1 MVRFAPEAEAPTE
14 ALVKDPTFLLAV
26 LDRSTSDHALIVKA
40 ARLARRLGA
49 RLELFLCD
57 AEHAYE
63 LKHDYEPSH
72 NEAVRRSC
80 IAQAVEYLAG
90 LRAAAGLPEILTSVS
105 AACESPLYEGIV
117 RKVMES
123 RPNMVIKNAGGVQS
137 PARAAFDPNDWQLM
151 RKCPVTLLM
160 TRGRAWHAHPR
171 FAAAVDMSA
180 EETAGLARSIVE
192 TSAMLS
198 AAHGSETDVLYSEA
212 DGVAGATKETHARAL
227 RKLAEECHVDP
238 NGVRILDGA
247 PESTLPAALL
257 EAHYD
262 VLTMGALT
270 HRPGVTTLVGTLTS
284 KLVDAADCDFVLV
297 KPDSL
302 RLPVEMKSHAY
313 ESSGRRSE

>member
-1 MVRFAPEAEAPTE
+1 MNNPTS
-14 ALVKDPTFLLAV
+14 LLAV
-26 LDRSTSDHALIVKA
+26 LDRSTSDHALVIKA

-72 NEAVRRSC
+72 NDAVRRGC
-80 IAQAVEYLAG
+80 IAQAVDYLTG

-123 RPNMVIKNAGGVQS
+123 QPDMVIKNAGGVHS
-137 PARAAFDPNDWQLM
+137 PARVAFDANDWQLM

-180 EETAGLARSIVE
+180 EETAGLAHNILE

-198 AAHGSETDVLYSEA
+198 AAHGSETDVLYSES
-212 DGVAGATKETHARAL
+212 DGVVGATREAHSQAL
-227 RKLAEECHVDP
+227 RKLAEECHVDT

-247 PESTLPAALL
+247 PERTLPAALL
-257 EAHYD
+257 ESHYD

-297 KPDSL
+297 KPDGRQPS
-302 RLPVEMKSHAY
+302 REMKSHAY

>member
-1 MVRFAPEAEAPTE
+1 MKNPA
-14 ALVKDPTFLLAV
+14 FLLVV
-26 LDRSTSDHALIVKA
+26 LDRSSSDHALVTKA

-63 LKHDYEPSH
+63 LKHDYEPRH
-72 NEAVRRSC
+72 NDAVRRSC
-80 IAQAVEYLAG
+80 VTQAVEYLNG
-90 LRAAAGLPEILTSVS
+90 LRTAAHLPEILTSVS

-123 RPNMVIKNAGGVQS
+123 RPNMVIKNASGVDS
-137 PARAAFDPNDWQLM
+137 PARWAFDPNDWQLM

-160 TRGRAWHAHPR
+160 TRGRAWRAHPR

-180 EETAGLARSIVE
+180 QETAGLAHSIIE
-192 TSAMLS
+192 TSAVLS
-198 AAHGSETDVLYSEA
+198 AAHGSETDVLYSEE
-212 DGVAGATKETHARAL
+212 DGAPGATKAAHARAL
-227 RKLAEECHVDP
+227 RELVEECHVDI
-238 NGVRILDGA
+238 NGVRMLDGA
-247 PESTLPAALL
+247 PERTLPAALL

-297 KPDSL
+297 KPAGL

-313 ESSGRRSE
+313 ESSGRGSE

>member
-1 MVRFAPEAEAPTE
+1 
-14 ALVKDPTFLLAV
+14 VKDPTFLLAV
-26 LDRSTSDHALIVKA
+26 LDRSTSDHAVVAKA

-57 AEHAYE
+57 AEHAFE
-63 LKHDYEPSH
+63 LKHEYEPSH
-72 NEAVRRSC
+72 NEEVRRSC
-80 IAQAVEYLAG
+80 VKQAVDYLTG
-90 LRAAAGLPEILTSVS
+90 LRSAAGLPEILTSVS

-117 RKVMES
+117 RKAMEVQ
-123 RPNMVIKNAGGVQS
+123 PDMVIKNASGVHS
-137 PARAAFDPNDWQLM
+137 PAQAAFDNNDWQLM

-180 EETAGLARSIVE
+180 DETAGLPHSIVE
-192 TSAMLS
+192 ISAMLS

-212 DGVAGATKETHARAL
+212 DGVAGATKEAHAQAL
-227 RKLAEECHVDP
+227 RKLAEECHVDTS
-238 NGVRILDGA
+238 GVRILDGP
-247 PESTLPAALL
+247 PERTLPAVLL
-257 EAHYD
+257 QAHYD

-270 HRPGVTTLVGTLTS
+270 HRPGLTTLVGTLTS

-297 KPDSL
+297 KL
-302 RLPVEMKSHAY
+302 NGQRLPVEMKSHAY

>member
-1 MVRFAPEAEAPTE
+1 MGRVETPVKTPACL
-14 ALVKDPTFLLAV
+14 LVVF
-26 LDRSTSDHALIVKA
+26 DRSTADHALVVKA

-72 NEAVRRSC
+72 TDAVRRSC
-80 IAQAVEYLAG
+80 VTQALEYLTG

-117 RKVMES
+117 RKVAES
-123 RPNMVIKNAGGVQS
+123 HPDMVIKSASGVHS
-137 PARAAFDPNDWQLM
+137 AARVAFDPNDWQLM

-160 TRGRAWHAHPR
+160 TRGRAWHAQPR
-171 FAAAVDMSA
+171 FAAAVDMSG
-180 EETAGLARSIVE
+180 EETAGLARSILE

-212 DGVAGATKETHARAL
+212 DGVAGATKEAHAEAL
-227 RKLAEECHVDP
+227 RKLAEECHVDT
-238 NGVRILDGA
+238 NGVRILHGV
-247 PESTLPAALL
+247 PERTLPAALL

-302 RLPVEMKSHAY
+302 GLSVEMKSHAY
-313 ESSGRRSE
+313 ESSGRRPE

>member
-1 MVRFAPEAEAPTE
+1 MKNPTC
-14 ALVKDPTFLLAV
+14 VLAV
-26 LDRSTSDHALIVKA
+26 LDRSTSDHALLPKS

-72 NEAVRRSC
+72 IDAVRRSC
-80 IAQAVEYLAG
+80 IAKAVDYLGG
-90 LRAAAGLPEILTSVS
+90 LRTAAGLPEILTSIS

-123 RPNMVIKNAGGVQS
+123 HPDMVVKNASGVQS
-137 PARAAFDPNDWQLM
+137 PAQAAFDPNDWQLM

-180 EETAGLARSIVE
+180 EETAGLAHGIVE

-198 AAHGSETDVLYSEA
+198 AAHGSETDILYSEA
-212 DGVAGATKETHARAL
+212 AGTAGAAREAHARAL
-227 RKLAEECHVDP
+227 RKLAEECHVDT

-247 PESTLPAALL
+247 PEHTLPAAVL
-257 EAHYD
+257 EAQYD

-297 KPDSL
+297 KP
-302 RLPVEMKSHAY
+302 VQA
-313 ESSGRRSE
+313 

>member
-1 MVRFAPEAEAPTE
+1 MKNTTCV
-14 ALVKDPTFLLAV
+14 LAV
-26 LDRSTSDHALIVKA
+26 LDRSTSDHALLAKS

-72 NEAVRRSC
+72 IDAVRRSC
-80 IAQAVEYLAG
+80 IAKAVDYLGG
-90 LRAAAGLPEILTSVS
+90 LRTAAGLPEILTSIS

-123 RPNMVIKNAGGVQS
+123 HPDMVVKNASGVQS
-137 PARAAFDPNDWQLM
+137 PAQAAFDPNDWQLM

-180 EETAGLARSIVE
+180 EETTGLAHGIVE

-212 DGVAGATKETHARAL
+212 DGTAGAAREAHARAL
-227 RKLAEECHVDP
+227 RKLAEECHVDT

-247 PESTLPAALL
+247 PERTLPAAVL
-257 EAHYD
+257 EAQYD

-297 KPDSL
+297 KPVQVA
-302 RLPVEMKSHAY
+302 PVGTVLE
-313 ESSGRRSE
+313 